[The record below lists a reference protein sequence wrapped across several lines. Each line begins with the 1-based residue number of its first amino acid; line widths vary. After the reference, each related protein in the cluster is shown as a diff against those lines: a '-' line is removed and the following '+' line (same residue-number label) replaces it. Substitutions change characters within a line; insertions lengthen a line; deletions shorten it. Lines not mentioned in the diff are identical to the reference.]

1 LRALSLSSGLGEPIM
16 SDEAGHEVTLLLRAV
31 GCGDEIA
38 RERLMEAV
46 YHELREIAAK
56 QMAREAGPRTLQ
68 PTALVHE
75 AYLRLFGASTS
86 PLLSQEE
93 WVENPLPDGRG
104 SDQAEAPP
112 LLSQEEWVENPLP
125 DGRGSDHAEAPPL
138 PCGRG
143 SVQTNPHFENR
154 RLFFTAAAEAMRRI
168 LVEGARRR
176 GRKKRGG
183 GRPVLPQPDDP
194 PDPNAE
200 AEYDTDELLDV
211 DAAFDTLA
219 RAHPREAEVVKLRYF
234 AGLTVEAAA
243 VALGIAPRTVEK
255 DFAFARAWLKRA
267 LAVGDDEL

>member
-1 LRALSLSSGLGEPIM
+1 
-16 SDEAGHEVTLLLRAV
+16 
-31 GCGDEIA
+31 
-38 RERLMEAV
+38 
-46 YHELREIAAK
+46 
-56 QMAREAGPRTLQ
+56 
-68 PTALVHE
+68 
-75 AYLRLFGASTS
+75 
-86 PLLSQEE
+86 
-93 WVENPLPDGRG
+93 
-104 SDQAEAPP
+104 
-112 LLSQEEWVENPLP
+112 
-125 DGRGSDHAEAPPL
+125 
-138 PCGRG
+138 
-143 SVQTNPHFENR
+143 
-154 RLFFTAAAEAMRRI
+154 MRRI

-183 GRPVLPQPDDP
+183 GRPVLPLPDDP

>member
-1 LRALSLSSGLGEPIM
+1 M

-86 PLLSQEE
+86 SLLSQEE

-104 SDQAEAPP
+104 SDQAE
-112 LLSQEEWVENPLP
+112 E
-125 DGRGSDHAEAPPL
+125 PPL
-138 PCGRG
+138 PRGRG
-143 SVQTNPHFENR
+143 SVQANPHFENR

-183 GRPVLPQPDDP
+183 GRPVLPLPDDP

-211 DAAFDTLA
+211 DAAFDRLA